1 MFNNRI
7 KSILI
12 NLSFRSTAL
21 NIRNRFIFFISKS
34 GITILKTKKL
44 NYYLEL
50 DYDRK
55 KLSREFA
62 LLNRYGI
69 RPNIDYSQIRANAK
83 SQIGQDMWVAFSSGF
98 KERGTFMEIGA
109 ADGINL
115 SNTYMLEQCFNWTGV
130 CIEPARIWHTNFR
143 TARNCLL
150 ETRCCSSTDNL
161 KINFFESQQ
170 PLLSTATKYRFV
182 DTHAHERAKGVEYT
196 VQSVSLNTLFQKY
209 FPAGHVNYLSIDT
222 EGSEEEILSTFDFSK
237 YSFDFASI
245 EIGFDDGKRKRIQAL
260 LVSNGYRKVWSEISE
275 FDDFYER
282 VLN

>member
-1 MFNNRI
+1 VFGNLI
-7 KSILI
+7 KNILL
-12 NLSFRSTAL
+12 NPRFRSAVL
-21 NIRNRFIFFISKS
+21 NLRNRFIYFVSKS
-34 GITILKTKKL
+34 GITLLKTKKL

-50 DYDRK
+50 DHDRR

-69 RPNIDYSQIRANAK
+69 QPNIDYSQIRANAK

-115 SNTYMLEQCFNWTGV
+115 SNTYMLEQCLDWTGV
-130 CIEPARIWHTNFR
+130 CIEPARVWHTKFR
-143 TARNCLL
+143 MARSCLL
-150 ETRCCSSTDNL
+150 ETRCCSSTDSSE
-161 KINFFESQQ
+161 INFFESQQ
-170 PLLSTATKYRFV
+170 PLLSTAIKYRLV
-182 DTHAHERAKGVEYT
+182 DTHAHERSKGFEYS

-222 EGSEEEILSTFDFSK
+222 EGSEEEILSTFDFSM

-245 EIGFDDGKRKRIQAL
+245 EIGFDDGKRQRIQSL
-260 LVSNGYRKVWSEISE
+260 LVSNGYRKVWDEISE

-282 VLN
+282 V